1 MFLCTRCTSVLL
13 FSSLGLL
20 SKILNLKQ
28 IYDIVDNA
36 FKIELKFSFLQVRDR
51 HCH

>member
-1 MFLCTRCTSVLL
+1 MFLCTRYTSVLL

-36 FKIELKFSFLQVRDR
+36 FKIELSFLQVRDR